1 MTSSLRTLG
10 IAALLGIATALPA
23 AAQTAEG
30 GTATAT
36 IPQILTLDLQNNNA
50 VISGIAKAD
59 VLAGYKDAP
68 SAHVLAHSG
77 NVAHALQLQ
86 VGSTNPTYMTGTNG
100 GRADKPIADLRYKLS
115 PFSTTGTTPD
125 LGAGG
130 FPATVTTIK
139 TVAAGSYE
147 DTAAT
152 QVAVRML
159 LSWVDPAGTYELPYT
174 FTVIAQ

>member
-10 IAALLGIATALPA
+10 IAALLGLATALPA
-23 AAQTAEG
+23 AAQTSEG

-36 IPQILTLDLQNNNA
+36 VPQILTLDLSNNDA
-50 VISGIAKAD
+50 VIAGIAKAD
-59 VLAGYKDAP
+59 VIAGYKDAP

-77 NVAHALQLQ
+77 NVAHAIQLQ
-86 VGSTNPTYMTGTNG
+86 VGSSNPLYMTGTNG
-100 GRADKPIADLRYKLS
+100 GRTTKPISDLRYKLT

-130 FPATVTTIK
+130 FPSTVTTIK
-139 TVAAGSYE
+139 SVASGSYE
-147 DTAAT
+147 GTAAT
-152 QVAVRML
+152 QVSVRML
-159 LSWVDPAGTYELPYT
+159 LSWADPAGTYELPYT